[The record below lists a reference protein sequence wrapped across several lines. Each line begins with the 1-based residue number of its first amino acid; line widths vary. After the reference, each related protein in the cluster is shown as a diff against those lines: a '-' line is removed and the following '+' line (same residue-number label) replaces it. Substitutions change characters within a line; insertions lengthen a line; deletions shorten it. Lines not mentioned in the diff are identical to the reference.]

1 MVSSLPKGDLRQM
14 GQASVGLGFES
25 NKDNLGGL
33 FRSPE
38 NVSLDSAGN
47 GGAVPWGG
55 GGWGVS
61 VQQLVTGGKVFV
73 VTERA

>member
-1 MVSSLPKGDLRQM
+1 MVSSLPKGNLRQM
-14 GQASVGLGFES
+14 GQGSVGLGFKS
-25 NKDNLGGL
+25 NKDNLGAL

-47 GGAVPWGG
+47 GGAVPWGSG
-55 GGWGVS
+55 GLS